1 MVFHKQMV
9 LIRLF
14 LLWLAL
20 AMMGC
25 GGGGSDAPGGGS
37 SPMAT
42 FSVSLTEGAAPLSV
56 TFDASESTDTDGR
69 IAQYAWQFG
78 DGNAGSGAS
87 TAHTYTSN
95 GEYTVLLTVTD
106 NDNLTGTATRRIVV
120 GPSGYRLSGTVTA
133 AAYATTDS
141 DVNDD
146 STTPVSND
154 TFDEAQA
161 LSVPV
166 TVSGYVNIAGTGEAG
181 NSTVDGDP
189 DDYYRVILAR
199 GTPITLVMTAD
210 PGVADLNLYL
220 YDESQTQVDASLTA
234 EDVTDTLTAPG
245 DGTFYIRV
253 EAVADT
259 TIQTATV
266 YALSV
271 GQTRTIDAR
280 TGNTLRLSADF
291 IPGEVLVRLED
302 PDDEA
307 SMGALT
313 GTGSLAGVRS
323 LGLRAQPGG
332 GGRERLLRL
341 DAAVDRDTVLKNMG
355 VKAAFYRSI
364 APGTMDSTTR
374 AKMETL
380 WMVRALE
387 KQPGIELAE
396 PNYIRRPLLDPND
409 TYYSYQW
416 HYPLINLPDA
426 WNITTG
432 SSDVVVAV
440 VDTGVLF
447 DHPDLDGQLLAGYD
461 FISSATV
468 ALDGDGVDADP
479 EDPGDQNELDDTS
492 TFHGTH
498 VAGTIAAAT
507 NNNLG
512 VAGVSWHTRIMPLRV
527 LGHGGGSSYDVI
539 QAVKY
544 ASGLETAYTGI
555 QLDQP
560 VDVINMS
567 LGGESPSGLEQIV
580 FQQARDQGV
589 ILIAAAGNDGTD
601 NQFYPA
607 AYDSVISV
615 NAVTIDKE
623 RASYSCY
630 GDTIDVAAP
639 GGSATDVNV
648 DGYADG
654 VLSTLGDDSGSQISM
669 NYVFAIGTS
678 MAVPHVAGVVALM
691 KSIYPALTPDEFD
704 VLLEGGFLTQDL
716 GDPGRDDQFG
726 WGLIDAYQAVRVAQQ
741 GGVSGTIPAVL
752 SVSPSTLNFEDALTR
767 TDVTVQN
774 SGNADEP
781 LTVTDFSTDATWLSV
796 SALDVDASGLGTYTV
811 HVDRQGLVDG
821 AYSGK
826 VAFTSDSNQAYVTV
840 SMQVGTSTDESDGG
854 YHYIRLLD
862 PDTHETRWQVGS
874 AGENG
879 IYTYTFSGLSYGDRF
894 LIYAGTDPDND
905 NALCNTGEVCGAYL
919 SLDQPAVITVES
931 DMTDI
936 DFSTDINLGLSTG
949 IQSVAGTV
957 FLPLDGATTIDQ

>member
-1 MVFHKQMV
+1 MVFHKHKGM
-9 LIRLF
+9 IRLV
-14 LLWLAL
+14 LLWLVL
-20 AMMGC
+20 GMIGC

-37 SPMAT
+37 SPTAT
-42 FSVSLTEGAAPLSV
+42 FSIFLSEGTAPLSV

-78 DGNAGSGAS
+78 DGNTASGAS

-106 NDNLTGTATRRIVV
+106 NDNLTDTATRRIVV

-133 AAYATTDS
+133 AAYAITDS

-146 STTPVSND
+146 NTTAVSND

-166 TVSGYVNIAGTGEAG
+166 TVSGYVNIAGAGETG

-189 DDYYRVILAR
+189 DDYYRVVLTQ

-210 PGVADLNLYL
+210 PSIADLNLYL
-220 YDESQTQVDASLTA
+220 YDENQTQIDASLTA
-234 EDVTDTLTAPG
+234 ADATDALTAPS

-259 TIQTATV
+259 TINTATV

-271 GQTRTIDAR
+271 GQPRTIGAR
-280 TGNTLRLSADF
+280 TGNPLRLSADF

-302 PDDEA
+302 PDNDV
-307 SMGALT
+307 SIGDL
-313 GTGSLAGVRS
+313 TGSLAGVRS
-323 LGLRAQPGG
+323 LGLRARPNG

-341 DAAVDRDTVLKNMG
+341 DAGVDRDTVLKNMG

-380 WMVRALE
+380 WMIRALE

-396 PNYIRRPLLDPND
+396 PNYIRRALLDPND

-426 WNITTG
+426 WDITTG

-447 DHPDLDGQLLAGYD
+447 DHPDLDGQLLSGYD
-461 FISSATV
+461 FISSATI

-479 EDPGDQNELDDTS
+479 SDPGDQNELDGTS

-498 VAGTIAAAT
+498 VAGTIAAST

-512 VAGVSWHTRIMPLRV
+512 VTGVSWHTRIMPLRV
-527 LGHGGGSSYDVI
+527 LGNGGGSSYDVI

-544 ASGLETAYTGI
+544 ASGLETAYPGI

-560 VDVINMS
+560 VDIINLS
-567 LGGESPSGLEQIV
+567 LGGESPSGLEEIV
-580 FQQARDQGV
+580 FEQARDQGV

-601 NQFYPA
+601 NPFYPA

-623 RASYSCY
+623 RASYSSY
-630 GDTIDVAAP
+630 GETIDVAAP
-639 GGSATDVNV
+639 GGSATDINV

-678 MAVPHVAGVVALM
+678 MAAPHVAGVVALM
-691 KSIYPALTPDEFD
+691 KAIYPALTPVEFD

-716 GDPGRDDQFG
+716 GDPGRDDHFG

-741 GGVSGTIPAVL
+741 GGVTGTIPAVL
-752 SVSPSTLNFEDALTR
+752 SVSPSTLNFDNSLTR
-767 TDVTVQN
+767 TDVTIQN

-781 LTVTDFSTDATWLSV
+781 LTVTDFSTDAAWLSV
-796 SALDVDASGLGTYTV
+796 SALDVDAGGLGTYTV
-811 HVDRQGLVDG
+811 RVDRQGLVDG

-840 SMQVGTSTDESDGG
+840 SMQVGATAEEADGG

-879 IYTYTFSGLSYGDRF
+879 TYTYTFSGLSFGDRF
-894 LIYAGTDPDND
+894 FIYAGTDPDND
-905 NALCNTGEVCGAYL
+905 NTLCNTGEACGAYL

-931 DMTDI
+931 DLTDI

-949 IQSVAGTV
+949 IQSVAGTI
-957 FLPLDGATTIDQ
+957 FPPLEGATTIDQ

>member
-1 MVFHKQMV
+1 MVFHKPM
-9 LIRLF
+9 LMIRIL
-14 LLWLAL
+14 LLWLVL
-20 AMMGC
+20 GIIGC
-25 GGGGSDAPGGGS
+25 GGGGGDAPGGGS
-37 SPMAT
+37 SPIAT
-42 FSVSLTEGAAPLSV
+42 FSVSLAEGTAPLTV

-78 DGNAGSGAS
+78 DGNTGSGAS

-95 GEYTVLLTVTD
+95 GEYTVQLTVTD
-106 NDNLTGTATRRIVV
+106 DDHLSDTATRRIVV

-133 AAYATTDS
+133 AGYAITDS

-146 STTPVSND
+146 NTTPVSND

-161 LSVPV
+161 ISVPV
-166 TVSGYVNIAGTGEAG
+166 TVSGYVNVAGAGEAG

-189 DDYYRVILAR
+189 NDYYRVVLTQN
-199 GTPITLVMTAD
+199 TPITLVMTAD
-210 PGVADLNLYL
+210 PGIADLNLYL
-220 YDESQTQVDASLTA
+220 YDENQTQIDASLTA
-234 EDVTDTLTAPG
+234 SDAMDALTAPG

-271 GQTRTIDAR
+271 GQTRTISR
-280 TGNTLRLSADF
+280 TDKTLRLSADF
-291 IPGEVLVRLED
+291 IPGEVLIRLED
-302 PDDEA
+302 PDEKA
-307 SMGALT
+307 SVGAFT
-313 GTGSLAGVRS
+313 ATDSLARVAA

-341 DAAVDRDTVLKNMG
+341 DAGVDRDTVLKDMG

-364 APGTMDSTTR
+364 APGTMDSTTQ

-396 PNYIRRPLLDPND
+396 PNYVRRALLDPND
-409 TYYSYQW
+409 TYFSYQW

-426 WNITTG
+426 WDITTG

-461 FISSATV
+461 FISSEAI

-479 EDPGDQNELDDTS
+479 ADPGDRNELDETS

-512 VAGVSWHTRIMPLRV
+512 VAGVSWNTRIMPLRV

-544 ASGLETAYTGI
+544 ASGLETAYPDI

-567 LGGESPSGLEQIV
+567 LGGESPSGLEEIV
-580 FQQARDQGV
+580 FEQARAQGV

-630 GDTIDVAAP
+630 GETIDVAAP

-704 VLLEGGFLTQDL
+704 VLLQGGFLTQDL
-716 GDPGRDDQFG
+716 GDSGRDDQFG

-741 GGVSGTIPAVL
+741 GGVTGTIPAVL
-752 SVSPSTLNFEDALTR
+752 SVSPSTLDFEDALTR
-767 TDVTVQN
+767 TDVTVKN

-781 LTVTDFSTDATWLSV
+781 LTVTDFSTDTAWLSV

-811 HVDRQGLVDG
+811 IVDRQGLADG

-840 SMQVGTSTDESDGG
+840 SMQVGTTADESDGG

-862 PDTHETRWQVGS
+862 PDTHETWWQVGS
-874 AGENG
+874 AGEDG

-894 LIYAGTDPDND
+894 LIFAGTDPDND
-905 NALCNTGEVCGAYL
+905 NTLCNTGEACGAYL

-957 FLPLDGATTIDQ
+957 FSPLEGATTIDQ